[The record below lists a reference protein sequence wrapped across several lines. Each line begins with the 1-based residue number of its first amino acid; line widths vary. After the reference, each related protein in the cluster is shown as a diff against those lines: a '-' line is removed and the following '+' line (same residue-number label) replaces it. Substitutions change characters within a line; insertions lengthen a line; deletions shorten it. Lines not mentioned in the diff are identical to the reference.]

1 MASNSTAKNEK
12 QGFFSKMSSSFSG
25 IIIGF
30 LLLIGG
36 IFMLW
41 TNEQKNVKNIKNVKE
56 LRDQVVDVS
65 STSVEDKYEGKLI
78 ATSGILEYNDAE
90 IKDEN
95 FNVSVKTPTLKRIV
109 EVYQWNEISAEEEG
123 KDPTYEKI
131 WSEKIIDSSEF
142 TKKDGH
148 SNPIEE
154 SIPYESKEYYTE
166 ETLTVGKYILSSGF
180 KKLLPANKNVGIED
194 GIELP
199 EGYKLYNNKY
209 ITNSEDP
216 ENPIVGNIRISF
228 KKNNY
233 KEVSVLGKQSGD
245 TITEYTTKKNTNIL
259 RLAEGETNGTGLINN
274 IESANNMTKWLSRIC
289 GTILIIIAVGSI
301 LGPITTL
308 IGYIPFLGKIV
319 NSMIG
324 VVSFL
329 IGLSISLV
337 IIAIAWFAARPI
349 VSIVLIVI
357 IAGLI
362 AGLIYYKK
370 NKTIS
375 EEKTN

>member
-1 MASNSTAKNEK
+1 MASNNTAKNEK

-78 ATSGILEYNDAE
+78 ATSGTLEYNDAE

-148 SNPIEE
+148 TNPIEE

-166 ETLTVGKYILSSGF
+166 ETLTVGKYSLSSGF

-216 ENPIVGNIRISF
+216 ENPVVGNIRISF

-245 TITEYTTKKNTNIL
+245 TITEYTTKKNTNII

-274 IESANNMTKWLSRIC
+274 IESANNMTKWLSRIF

-362 AGLIYYKK
+362 A
-370 NKTIS
+370 
-375 EEKTN
+375 